1 MLSVYFWSC
10 SVDYR
15 TCICDMQTP
24 CHHVHFPII
33 FANGCK
39 SFGLWGVR
47 IAGDTMRYI
56 LFGCEDAGNGK
67 FRRELG

>member
-33 FANGCK
+33 FANGCTSK
-39 SFGLWGVR
+39 TG
-47 IAGDTMRYI
+47 I
-56 LFGCEDAGNGK
+56 LHMAAAQIGAQMAAQKG
-67 FRRELG
+67 